1 MVGGGPAGTLAAVYL
16 ARFCRRVVLFDHG
29 KSRARWIPR
38 TRNAPG
44 WPDGVA
50 GEKLL
55 ERLSEQL
62 AHYQVE
68 RRDEPAA
75 TLERGSGEFILN
87 SSVRARQVLLATGVE
102 DRMPEDLEYLW
113 PLVKR
118 GQVRLCPVC
127 DAFELCGKRIGVL
140 ARGEHGLSE
149 ARFLL
154 SFTDQ
159 LWLLSHGEGHCDPAV
174 AARLKTGGIR
184 LMEGTVRQVIA
195 SAGELGVLFTDG
207 QVLKLDALY
216 VGFGVRV
223 RSDLATRLGARCDPA
238 GYLEV
243 DRKQQTS
250 IPGLYAAGDVVQSLS
265 QISVAYG
272 QAAIAASA
280 INVFLNAQ
288 RWA

>member
-44 WPDGVA
+44 WPDGVTGA
-50 GEKLL
+50 ALL
-55 ERLSEQL
+55 ARLAEQL
-62 AHYQVE
+62 ARYQVE
-68 RRDEPAA
+68 RRTESVAA
-75 TLERGSGEFILN
+75 LERGSGEFRLN

-127 DAFELCGKRIGVL
+127 DAFELCGKRIGIL
-140 ARGEHGLSE
+140 ARGEHGLRE

-154 SFTDQ
+154 NFTDQ
-159 LWLLSHGEGHCDPAV
+159 LWLLSHGEGPCAPAV
-174 AARLKTGGIR
+174 ADQLEKAGIR
-184 LMEGTVRQVIA
+184 RAEGTVRQVIPA
-195 SAGELGVLFTDG
+195 DEELGVLFADG
-207 QVLKLDALY
+207 AVLRLDALY

-223 RSDLATRLGARCDPA
+223 RSDLAAGLGAHCDSA
-238 GYLEV
+238 GYLQV
-243 DRKQQTS
+243 DQKQQTS
-250 IPGLYAAGDVVQSLS
+250 VPGLYAAGDVVQSLS
-265 QISVAYG
+265 QISVAFG

-280 INVFLNAQ
+280 MNLALNAE